1 MLCQD
6 SVAFSALETTWMV
19 LFDLGVLFKYINFKK
34 FAAKLIAYL
43 EHKKPKWDETQNTRI
58 CTAIWQ

>member
-43 EHKKPKWDETQNTRI
+43 EHKKPK
-58 CTAIWQ
+58 